1 MADVDQR
8 HSYGEILGVRDFRV
22 LWSAYALSR
31 LGDQLARV
39 ALALLVYGRTS
50 SPALTAVTYAMTFLP
65 QLIAAPLLC
74 GLADRFSRR
83 TVMVVADALRFGL
96 VALMAVPA
104 VPLWL
109 LCVLLFAA
117 ACADPVFSAA
127 RNAVLPA
134 ALPGDRY
141 PLGVGLMSMTDG
153 VAQVMGFA
161 LGGAALAAAPA
172 GHLLDGPHAAL
183 VLDAVTFAA
192 SGLLV
197 RFGLGRYQPTPGD
210 TTAASGVRRFG
221 SAGLRLVLGDR
232 RLLALAGLNWA
243 YGFFIAPEALAA
255 PYAAELGAGAAAVG
269 LLMAA
274 DPVGGLVGTPILT
287 RLVPPSVRGRLLV
300 PLAFV
305 TGLPLVVSAFTGPVV
320 LVLALWLV
328 TGICACYL
336 VIGQTTFVR
345 LVPDDRRAGAIG
357 VASAGLQTAQ
367 GLGVLA
373 AGALAEAVRPSVAV
387 GVCGAAGSAAVVL
400 LGAVLRRATRQREE
414 APCATRTSEAG

>member
-8 HSYGEILGVRDFRV
+8 HSYGEIFAVRDFRV

-31 LGDQLARV
+31 FGDQLARV
-39 ALALLVYGRTS
+39 ALALLVYGRTA

-65 QLIAAPLLC
+65 PLISAPLLC
-74 GLADRFSRR
+74 GLADRFARR
-83 TVMVVADALRFGL
+83 TVMVVADAVRCGL
-96 VALMAVPA
+96 VALMAVPF

-134 ALPGDRY
+134 VLPGDRY
-141 PLGVGLMSMTDG
+141 PLGVGVMSMTDG
-153 VAQVMGFA
+153 IAQVVGFA
-161 LGGAALAAAPA
+161 FGGAALASVPA
-172 GHLLDGPHAAL
+172 GHVFDGPHAAL

-197 RFGLGRYQPTPGD
+197 RLGLPRYRPAPGD

-221 SAGLRLVLGDR
+221 PAGLRLVLGDR
-232 RLLALAGLNWA
+232 RLLALAGLNWT

-255 PYAAELGAGAAAVG
+255 PYAAQLGAGAAAVG

-274 DPVGGLVGTPILT
+274 DPLGGLVGTPILT
-287 RLVPPSVRGRLLV
+287 RLVPASVRGRLLV
-300 PLAFV
+300 PLAFA
-305 TGLPLVVSAFTGPVV
+305 TGVPLVVSALTGPVV

-328 TGICACYL
+328 TGICASYL

-373 AGALAEAVRPSVAV
+373 AGVLAEAVRPSVAV
-387 GVCGAAGSAAVVL
+387 GACGAAGSVVAVL
-400 LGAVLRRATRQREE
+400 LGVMLRRAMRQREE
-414 APCATRTSEAG
+414 AAMRNKDI